1 MNPADIIA
9 QYTCRDMID
18 AMVQKPRPTTF
29 LLDMLVGGR
38 TEIHDTDIIEIDIV
52 KGGQTMAAYV
62 SRVSDPTLV
71 GKDSYDTLIHAV
83 PYIYEEIIFTSK
95 DVKKRLPSQTVYQTG
110 AANRLSVKIG
120 QWLGNLEDRMIR
132 REEYQ
137 VAEAIQTGKL
147 VVQGD
152 GVDYTVDFKM
162 DPAHL
167 VVNSGNSNWGSG
179 SEDKLAQL
187 STWSRLCTDKGA
199 PMPTIAI
206 MDKLAGQDFIKD
218 ENVLK
223 YLDNRR
229 VKMGE
234 IDIKVISGQRATYL
248 GTISYIDLNID
259 IYTYSGSY
267 TDDNKD
273 QQFYMKDNT
282 VVLTSTVADFRMHYG
297 MIENMKDGDFE
308 GTRFPDIDMDSRGK
322 KGWISLESAPMFGLH
337 QPDAVVSATT
347 KTA

>member
-9 QYTCRDMID
+9 QYTCKDMID
-18 AMVQKPRPTTF
+18 AMVQNPRPTTF
-29 LLDMLVGGR
+29 LLDMLVKGR
-38 TEIHDTDIIEIDIV
+38 VEIHDTDVIEIDIV

-62 SRVSDPTLV
+62 SRVADPTLV
-71 GKDSYDTLIHAV
+71 GKDSFETLIHAV

-110 AANRLSVKIG
+110 AATRLSVKIG
-120 QWLGNLEDRMIR
+120 QWLGTLEDRLIR
-132 REEYQ
+132 REEGQ

-162 DPAHL
+162 DAAHL
-167 VVNSGNSNWGSG
+167 PVNSGTSNWGSTT
-179 SEDKLAQL
+179 EDKLAQL

-199 PMPTIAI
+199 PMPTVAI
-206 MDKLAGQDFIKD
+206 MDKLAGADFIKD
-218 ENVLK
+218 PEVLK

-229 VKMGE
+229 VKLGE
-234 IDIKVISGQRATYL
+234 ISPTVISGQRATYL

-259 IYTYSGSY
+259 IYVYSGSY
-267 TDDNKD
+267 TNAAGN
-273 QQFYMKDNT
+273 QQFYMEDNT

-308 GTRFPDIDMDSRGK
+308 GTRYPDIDMDSKGK
-322 KGWISLESAPMFGLH
+322 KGWISLESSPMFGLH
-337 QPDAVVSATT
+337 QPDAVVAAKT
-347 KTA
+347 KS